1 MAALGPFGREP
12 VIAAAV
18 SGGADSLALCLL
30 ADPWARSRGGRL
42 VALTVDH
49 GLRSG
54 SREEAGR
61 VGDWLAQRGIAHR
74 VLHWRGEKPRR
85 GVQAAARE
93 ARYHLLREG
102 CARHGALHLLL
113 AHQRED
119 QAETFVMRLARGS
132 GVDGLAAMA
141 PLSANRGV
149 LLLRPFLG
157 TAKARLVA
165 TLRKANQP
173 WIEDPSNRDPAFD
186 RVRVRRASAALESA
200 GMSAPRLARTA
211 RHMARARAA
220 LEAEATDLLARAASV
235 HAAGYCLVDPRALQ
249 AAAEEASLR
258 ALSRV
263 LMCVA
268 GADYPPRFERLARL
282 ADAIAAGLGAART
295 LAGCRLAPWRGRIL
309 VCREAAAADGPMSVA
324 AGSPSQR
331 WDDRFTV
338 RVSAPR
344 ATKPRLGLA
353 VARLGL
359 GGWRQIVAAHPEI
372 RESRLPAPV
381 RSLVPALWRADEVVS
396 APHLDFDRTPGQRS
410 SRIRFTARFEPPRA
424 LSPGSS
430 AVAIRHPSPM
440 Y

>member
-12 VIAAAV
+12 VIAAAL

-30 ADPWARSRGGRL
+30 ADPWVRKRGGRL

-49 GLRSG
+49 GLRPG

-61 VGDWLAQRGIAHR
+61 VGDWLARRGIAHH
-74 VLHWRGEKPRR
+74 VLRWRGEKPRR
-85 GVQAAARE
+85 GVQAAGRE

-119 QAETFVMRLARGS
+119 QAETFLMRLARGS

-141 PLSANRGV
+141 PLSADRGI

-200 GMSAPRLARTA
+200 GMSAARLGRTA
-211 RHMARARAA
+211 RHMALARVT
-220 LEAEATDLLARAASV
+220 LEAGATDLLARAASV
-235 HAAGYCLVDPRALQ
+235 HAAGFCLVDPRALQ
-249 AAAEEASLR
+249 AAEGEISLR

-268 GADYPPRFERLARL
+268 GAHYPPRFERLTRL
-282 ADAIAAGLGAART
+282 ADAIAAGLGSART
-295 LAGCRLAPWRGRIL
+295 LSGCRLAPWRGRIL
-309 VCREAAAADGPMSVA
+309 VCREAAAAAGPMSVR
-324 AGSPSQR
+324 AGPSHR

-338 RVSAPR
+338 RVSAR
-344 ATKPRLGLA
+344 AARPRLGFA

-359 GGWRQIVAAHPEI
+359 GGWRQLVAARPGI
-372 RESRLPAPV
+372 RESRLPTPV
-381 RSLVPALWRADEVVS
+381 RSLVPALWRAGEVVS
-396 APHLDFDRTPGQRS
+396 APHLDFDRTPGHGS
-410 SRIRFTARFEPPRA
+410 SRIRFTARFEPPRP

-430 AVAIRHPSPM
+430 AVVIRHPSPM